1 MGKIPKGKN
10 MSIQTH
16 IETLAVHGGQK
27 PDPVTKARGLPV
39 WRTTAYNFDSAEHGA
54 NLFALKELGFIYTR
68 LGDPTGQIL
77 ENRLVLLEGGAAAVV
92 TASGTAAIHYTALTL
107 AKAGDEIVSA
117 QNLYGGTFTMFS
129 VLLKDQGI
137 TVKFVDARNPENFKK
152 AITAKTRFLYT
163 ETIGNPGLDVVDI
176 RAVAKIAHEH
186 RIPLVVDSTF
196 TPPVNY
202 RPIEDGADIVIHSLS
217 KWIGGHGAG
226 IGGVVIDSGTFN
238 WKKSNVPLFNEPD
251 PAYHD
256 LKWAHDL
263 PEQLAPIA
271 FALRFRT
278 GPLRNLGACL
288 SPDNSWIF
296 IQGVETLSLRME
308 KHNQNAIAVARWLL
322 AQPKVAWVRYPGLES
337 DPAYPV
343 ASALF
348 KKGFGGMVVFGIK
361 GDSTESGKT
370 KGERFI
376 NSLRLFS
383 NLANVGD
390 AKSLAIHSAST
401 THSQMT
407 DKEQLDAGLPPDLVR
422 LSIGIEH
429 IDDILAD
436 LEQALAKS

>member
-1 MGKIPKGKN
+1 
-10 MSIQTH
+10 MSTTAH
-16 IETLAVHGGQK
+16 LETLAVHGGQI

-77 ENRLVLLEGGAAAVV
+77 ENRLALLEGGAAAVV
-92 TASGTAAIHYTALTL
+92 TASGTAAVHYTALSL
-107 AKAGDEIVSA
+107 ARAGDEIVSA
-117 QNLYGGTFTMFS
+117 RNLYGGTYTMFS

-137 TVKFVDARNPENFKK
+137 TVKLVDALNPENVRA
-152 AITAKTRFLYT
+152 AITDKTRFVFV
-163 ETIGNPGLDVVDI
+163 ETIGNPGLDVVNI
-176 RAVAKIAHEH
+176 AAIAKIAHEH

-202 RPIEDGADIVIHSLS
+202 RPIEDGADIIIHSLS

-226 IGGVVIDSGTFN
+226 IGGAVIDSGKFD
-238 WKKSNVPLFNEPD
+238 WKKSNVPLMTQPD
-251 PAYHD
+251 PAYHG
-256 LKWAHDL
+256 LRWASDL
-263 PEQLAPIA
+263 PEALAPIA

-296 IQGVETLSLRME
+296 LQGTETLPLRMAR
-308 KHNQNAIAVARWLL
+308 HNENGLAVARWLKKH
-322 AQPKVAWVRYPGLES
+322 QKVVWVRYPGLED
-337 DPAYPV
+337 DPSYAV
-343 ASALF
+343 ASRQF
-348 KKGFGGMVVFGIK
+348 KKGSGGMVVFGIK
-361 GDSTESGKT
+361 GGKAAGQKFIDSLK
-370 KGERFI
+370 
-376 NSLRLFS
+376 LFS

-401 THSQMT
+401 THSQLT
-407 DKEQLDAGLPPDLVR
+407 EAEQIASGLQPDLIR

-429 IDDILAD
+429 IEDILAD
-436 LEQALAKS
+436 LDAALKNT